1 MKQASTTLFF
11 RLRQSCAA
19 VLFACAAVL
28 STSVAYAQADADT
41 AAADAPAAEATLNTS
56 VVTETP
62 EATAAAAA
70 TKADKSLLDLFK
82 AGGWTMYPLT
92 ALSILGFALIIYNA
106 LAIRPNRF
114 LVPDVTPKVDEAL
127 RSLDVD
133 AARRVCEESP
143 AAITNIIN
151 SGLARTDI
159 NDFHAEPIKEAIEET
174 AAAELSD
181 PFVPINYLSMVG
193 TLSPMVGLLGT
204 VTGMIKGFAAI
215 AGEGMGN
222 PQLLADAISEC
233 LITTAVGMIIA
244 IPAMFFYYYFKNRYG
259 KITSQISRIVGDMI
273 FNLGKAIR
281 QRGENSRRAA

>member
-1 MKQASTTLFF
+1 MS
-11 RLRQSCAA
+11 RLRQYCAA
-19 VLFACAAVL
+19 ALFACAVAF
-28 STSVAYAQADADT
+28 SVSAASAQDA
-41 AAADAPAAEATLNTS
+41 ASDAPAADAALINTTVATEPAADQP
-56 VVTETP
+56 VET
-62 EATAAAAA
+62 AVD
-70 TKADKSLLDLFK
+70 ADKSLLDLFK

-106 LAIRPNRF
+106 MAIRPNRF
-114 LVPDVTPKVDEAL
+114 LVPDVTPRVDDAL
-127 RSLDVD
+127 ATLDVEG
-133 AARRVCEESP
+133 ARRTCQENP
-143 AAITNIIN
+143 AAVTNII
-151 SGLARTDI
+151 SAGLARVDLA
-159 NDFHAEPIKEAIEET
+159 DFQAEPIKEAIEESAT
-174 AAAELSD
+174 AELSD

-259 KITSQISRIVGDMI
+259 KITSQISRIVGDMV
-273 FNLGKAIR
+273 FKLGKTV
-281 QRGENSRRAA
+281 RARSVA